1 MNYNSLSDEELVKK
15 AKTNDIDAFEVLIIK
30 YEKQIYNIAY
40 KYLHNEEYAKD
51 VSQEV
56 FLKVYKSLNK
66 FNELSKFSTWL
77 YRIAVNTSIDE
88 IRKIKNKGYNN
99 ISISDKENE
108 LINIEKI
115 ESEISNENTPEEKFI
130 EKEKTN
136 MLYKIL
142 DELPEEQCSIIILRD
157 IEGYS
162 YEEISKITGIKIG
175 TIKSRLNRARNSL
188 KSLLVK
194 SELFLKNYV

>member
-1 MNYNSLSDEELVKK
+1 M
-15 AKTNDIDAFEVLIIK
+15 
-30 YEKQIYNIAY
+30 
-40 KYLHNEEYAKD
+40 
-51 VSQEV
+51 
-56 FLKVYKSLNK
+56 
-66 FNELSKFSTWL
+66 
-77 YRIAVNTSIDE
+77 
-88 IRKIKNKGYNN
+88 IR
-99 ISISDKENE
+99 NE

-130 EKEKTN
+130 EKETN